1 MKLKEQNG
9 FTLVEL
15 LISISLIII
24 LIGVM
29 IPAINAV
36 RNHGKSTMAKSEAA
50 ALRSAI
56 ISYHTRYNMFPLY
69 KDGDTMAANIG
80 FGKSSSG
87 SEVLDV
93 DKGWQLLKNI
103 AAKNGSGI
111 FLLELDNY
119 KEGENG
125 EVLDPYGNPYLFL
138 FDIHNDDDEFVPDRK
153 IEITD
158 NENIFKDYRK
168 KNTSY
173 KITKTGDGII
183 SAGSS
188 GIRVLYFKGNEMREF
203 D

>member
-1 MKLKEQNG
+1 MKLKKQNG

-24 LIGVM
+24 LMGVM
-29 IPAINAV
+29 IPAVNAV
-36 RNHGKSTMAKSEAA
+36 RSHGKSTMAKAEVA

-93 DKGWQLLKNI
+93 EDGWQLLENI
-103 AAKNGSGI
+103 AAKNSKGI

-119 KEGENG
+119 KEGDTG

-138 FDIHNDDDEFVPDRK
+138 FDIHNTASEFIPDGTVK
-153 IEITD
+153 IND
-158 NENIFKDYRK
+158 NSFDDYRK
-168 KNTSY
+168 KNTEY
-173 KITKTGDGII
+173 KIKSSGID
-183 SAGSS
+183 SS
-188 GIRVLYFKGNEMREF
+188 GIRVLYFNGDEMEEI